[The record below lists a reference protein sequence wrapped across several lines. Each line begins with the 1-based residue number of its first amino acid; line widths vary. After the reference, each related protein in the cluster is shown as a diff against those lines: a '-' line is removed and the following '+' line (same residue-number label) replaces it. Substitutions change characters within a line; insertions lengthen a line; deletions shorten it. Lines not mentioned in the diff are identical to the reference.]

1 MSETVNLTIPFDF
14 LLQAIAQLNPD
25 DKQRLWEFLDDELH
39 DDEIGDA
46 EEEAE
51 VAAAYAEYEAGDFVT
66 VDEFL
71 EERSNLPPDPDQ
83 PSLEDISKEVRQV

>member
-14 LLQAIAQLNPD
+14 LLQAIAQLNSD

-66 VDEFL
+66 LDEYAS
-71 EERSNLPPDPDQ
+71 RRAQ
-83 PSLEDISKEVRQV
+83 RMA